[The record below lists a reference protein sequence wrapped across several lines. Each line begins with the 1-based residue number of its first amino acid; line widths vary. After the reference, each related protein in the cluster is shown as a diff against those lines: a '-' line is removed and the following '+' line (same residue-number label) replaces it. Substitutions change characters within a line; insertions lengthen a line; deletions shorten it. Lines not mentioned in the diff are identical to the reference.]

1 MRLESLKMLVQI
13 QQWSHSDT
21 GVVNVQNSMWIELL
35 VLSFCG
41 RPNIF
46 AVYVY
51 SNVINLTNS

>member
-13 QQWSHSDT
+13 QQWSHSGT
-21 GVVNVQNSMWIELL
+21 GMENSMWIELL
-35 VLSFCG
+35 VLGFCG
-41 RPNIF
+41 HPTIF